1 MITSQKNDKVKY
13 VRTLQGRRR
22 ARQQEQHLVF
32 EGVRL
37 VEESVRAGVSPTFVF
52 YTEAADG
59 IDSERS
65 SRLLESLRE
74 MNVPCYAV
82 SDPVMAA
89 CSDTET
95 SQGVLAVLPIPK
107 LPRPERPTFSLILD
121 QVRDPGNLG
130 TTLRTALAAGVEQV
144 LLAPGTVD
152 ATNPK
157 VVRAAMGAHLR
168 LPVAELEWD
177 AIARA
182 VSGCDVWL
190 AAADG
195 ETPYTAVDWTQ
206 PVALIIG
213 GEASGAGEQAQA
225 IAYGQ
230 VSIPMAAEVESLN
243 MATATAVILF
253 EVVKQRTTA

>member
-1 MITSQKNDKVKY
+1 MITSQKNDKVRY
-13 VRTLQGRRR
+13 VRTLQARRR
-22 ARQQEQHLVF
+22 ARQQEQLFVF

-37 VEESVRAGVSPTFVF
+37 VEESVRAGVSPTFAF
-52 YTEAADG
+52 YTEAADSV
-59 IDSERS
+59 DSERS
-65 SRLLESLRE
+65 RRLLASLRE

-89 CSDTET
+89 SSDTEAP
-95 SQGVLAVLPIPK
+95 QGILAVLPIPK
-107 LPRPERPTFSLILD
+107 LPRPKHPTFSLILD

-168 LPVAELEWD
+168 LPVAALEWD
-177 AIARA
+177 AITQAI
-182 VSGCDVWL
+182 SGCSVWL
-190 AAADG
+190 AAAGG
-195 ETPYTAVDWTQ
+195 ETSYTAVDWTQ
-206 PVALIIG
+206 PVALVIG
-213 GEASGAGEQAQA
+213 GEAAGVGEQARA
-225 IAYGQ
+225 IAQGQ
-230 VSIPMAAEVESLN
+230 VSIPMAAEAESLN